1 MKGDRCGPLRCGRI
15 SKDRVEG
22 AGGEGGGKMRLKV
35 TYVYVVGI
43 DIIGAGVCEQRVEL
57 DSMAII

>member
-1 MKGDRCGPLRCGRI
+1 M
-15 SKDRVEG
+15 
-22 AGGEGGGKMRLKV
+22 GGEQDDKRLNA